1 MVALLM
7 TGASGFLGSYLY
19 QHLCS
24 PEGQAA
30 LRSRLGTTSDTAV
43 PIHGTYHRHV
53 AWPVTPISIK

>member
-30 LRSRLGTTSDTAV
+30 LQTRLAISANGAV
-43 PIHGTYHRHV
+43 PIHGTYHRHGM
-53 AWPVTPISIK
+53 AW